1 MLGLA
6 DLSVERFHGVDGVL
20 SLSEMDEGVVSDLL
34 HSLHCACS
42 TNRKSTFLK
51 PNFFLQTLVLKYKI
65 LQILLLNVCLSKSAV
80 QLQNEQQQD
89 AFRDNQSFD
98 RTWLQAV
105 ELLLDGLLC
114 RLQHQVPHIQNLHC
128 CHGILVNLHLRLRPV
143 HSDGVTPQLDTT

>member
-6 DLSVERFHGVDGVL
+6 DLPVERFHGVDGVL
-20 SLSEMDEGVVSDLL
+20 SLSEMDKGVVSDLL

-42 TNRKSTFLK
+42 TNTKSTFLK

-89 AFRDNQSFD
+89 AFRDNLTS
-98 RTWLQAV
+98 
-105 ELLLDGLLC
+105 EL
-114 RLQHQVPHIQNLHC
+114 
-128 CHGILVNLHLRLRPV
+128 
-143 HSDGVTPQLDTT
+143 